1 MGYMEKGV
9 GLGAVAELGFLG
21 PIGRRINPANIH
33 KKKHEQQ
40 RAKFA
45 EDVAI
50 QTAAARRHQIDLLS
64 QAEAAAAEQ
73 ANLTLRAAA
82 ERKAADLADNPLKD
96 ADVQLAE
103 KPTETATATRAK
115 KRKQFGFDTSGYS
128 PGAKL

>member
-1 MGYMEKGV
+1 MGYLKEST
-9 GLGAVAELGFLG
+9 GLPGFL
-21 PIGRRINPANIH
+21 H
-33 KKKHEQQ
+33 KYDFGGGMYVAKSKRNKDAAQ
-40 RAKFA
+40 RKTIADA
-45 EDVAI
+45 TAA
-50 QTAAARRHQIDLLS
+50 QTAAARRQQIDLLS

-82 ERKAADLADNPLKD
+82 ERKAADLADNPLED

>member
-1 MGYMEKGV
+1 MGYIESNQGLAKVLNISTGGV
-9 GLGAVAELGFLG
+9 DQFLAKTLFIKKREAARKAEGIAL
-21 PIGRRINPANIH
+21 
-33 KKKHEQQ
+33 KE
-40 RAKFA
+40 
-45 EDVAI
+45 
-50 QTAAARRHQIDLLS
+50 QTAAARRQQIDLLS

-82 ERKAADLADNPLKD
+82 ERKAADLADNPLED